1 MQAAMMLA
9 CTAAYADEPR
19 EKAGAAADAVQTV
32 TVSRTRDPVDK
43 SYRNM
48 LKGMELFEKKRGM
61 APSASLRYKL
71 LPRQRDTNMDGIVLR
86 IVGDSVTIPVP
97 VASDHTFTLER
108 HQKALDEDAS
118 VMPNRKAHSMT
129 WRTEIRTPG
138 LPQNT
143 RRLGDLRLECHV
155 GMEAGLI
162 SDYLPVIGQVANFLQ
177 RMLDY
182 CNGSEVHYLFFSERP
197 LFGVTMIAATRK
209 EILSVA
215 ELYAGASH
223 GPMSKSDLS
232 SCDCQVLLDRTYFL
246 PLGDRRWPDD
256 TLIEFEY
263 MDDENEHQR
272 AATIPAK
279 DAMHAI
285 TIGKSTKVDVLEA
298 LGNTPV
304 ISFDSGFEVW
314 VYRYAGDTPAKA
326 GTVERSERAGSGN
339 ATLGLSEF
347 VVLFAPSGVVTKTR
361 IRPAPPPGGAR
372 GS

>member
-1 MQAAMMLA
+1 MQVAMMLTCAAA
-9 CTAAYADEPR
+9 CANEPQ
-19 EKAGAAADAVQTV
+19 EKTGAAADAVPTV
-32 TVSRTRDPVDK
+32 TITRTRDPVDK
-43 SYRNM
+43 SYRKM
-48 LKGMELFEKKRGM
+48 LKGMDLFENKRSM
-61 APSASLRYKL
+61 APHASLRYKL

-97 VASDHTFTLER
+97 VAPDHTFTLER
-108 HQKALDEDAS
+108 HQQALDEDAS
-118 VMPNRKAHSMT
+118 VMPNRKTHSMT

-138 LPQNT
+138 LPPPI
-143 RRLGDLRLECHV
+143 RRLGDLRLECQV
-155 GMEAGLI
+155 GIEADLI
-162 SDYLPVIGQVANFLQ
+162 SNYLPVIGQVAHFLQ
-177 RMLDY
+177 KMLDY

-197 LFGVTMIAATRK
+197 LFGVTMVAGTRR
-209 EILSVA
+209 EILPVN

-223 GPMSKSDLS
+223 RPMSKADLS

-246 PLGDRRWPDD
+246 PLGDRSWPDD
-256 TLIEFEY
+256 TRIEFEY

-272 AATIPAK
+272 AATIPAQ

-285 TIGKSTKVDVLEA
+285 TIGKSTKVDVLAA

-326 GTVERSERAGSGN
+326 GAVERNERAGSGN

-347 VVLFAPSGVVTKTR
+347 VLLFAPSGIVAKIR
-361 IRPAPPPGGAR
+361 IRPAPPPGQTK